1 MRAYI
6 DSSVVLRVAIGAT
19 DALPE
24 WSMIDDY
31 VASML
36 LRLECARTLERYRIH
51 EEQPPEQIARCRVA
65 VTSIIWVAKL
75 IALDDEVLR
84 RAEGVFSVALKAL
97 DAIHLASA
105 MAWRDHNRQDLA
117 FATHDDKLARAAR
130 AAGFTVLGA

>member
-31 VASML
+31 VAS
-36 LRLECARTLERYRIH
+36 
-51 EEQPPEQIARCRVA
+51 
-65 VTSIIWVAKL
+65 
-75 IALDDEVLR
+75 
-84 RAEGVFSVALKAL
+84 

-130 AAGFTVLGA
+130 AAGFQVLGA